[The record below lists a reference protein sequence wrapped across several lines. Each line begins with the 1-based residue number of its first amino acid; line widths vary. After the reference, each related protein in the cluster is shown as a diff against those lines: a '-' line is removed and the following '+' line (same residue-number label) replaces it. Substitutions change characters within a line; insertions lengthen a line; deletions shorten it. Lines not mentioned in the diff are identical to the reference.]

1 MMPSVKIAVTIDQA
15 TLHEVD
21 QLVKARM
28 FPNRSQAFQSALAEK
43 LARLRRTRLATEC
56 ARLDPAEEQRQADEG
71 LALDR
76 AAWPEY

>member
-1 MMPSVKIAVTIDQA
+1 MPSVKIAVTIDQA
-15 TLHEVD
+15 TLREVD

-28 FPNRSQAFQSALAEK
+28 FPNRSQAFQAALAEK
-43 LARLRRTRLATEC
+43 LDRLRRTRLATEC

-71 LALDR
+71 IGLDR